1 MKNLPLGIQ
10 TFKDIIDGNK
20 LYIDKTKDIYELL
33 VNQGKYFFLS
43 RPRRFGKSLLISTLK
58 EIFSGNQELFKGLWI
73 YDKIEWKEYPI
84 IRIDFSNML
93 YTHGSQGFEESFFS
107 TIRSLAEDYK
117 IELIEKNYKDAF
129 KELLFKLSKMI
140 PKGSPGEDKVVLL
153 IDEYD
158 KPITNFV
165 DDLEIAKKNREIL
178 KNFYETI
185 KACDEYI
192 RFAFLTGVSKFSK
205 VSVFSGLNNIQ
216 DITLDERFSTIAG
229 YTEEELLSYF
239 DEYIVELAKKLNVT
253 EKVLKDELKRFYNG
267 YSWDGKNFVYN
278 PFSILY
284 AFTAKKIENYWFQS
298 GTPTFLIKLIKEY
311 SMDIKKLERLELTI
325 EAFSSYEVDNMNVE
339 ALLFQTGYLT
349 IKEIIEYSI
358 SEREYVLSYPNME
371 VRDSLLKYILDD
383 FVGKNVNDNI
393 SIRRM
398 IKSLQKKDLKEFF
411 TILTSLF
418 GSIPY
423 EIFPKDKNKLSDKES
438 YYHTIFYL
446 IFKLIGINIQSE
458 ISVSKGRIDAVVET
472 DENIYIFEFKIG
484 RSPKKAIE
492 QIQEKFYYE
501 SYLARKKEIFL
512 VGVTFS
518 ISKRNIKD
526 WKVRKLSV

>member
-10 TFKDIIDGNK
+10 TFKNIIEEDY

-33 VNQGKYFFLS
+33 AYKGKYFFLS

-73 YDKIEWKEYPI
+73 YDKIDWKKYPVV
-84 IRIDFSNML
+84 RIDFSNML

-107 TIRSLAEDYK
+107 SIRSIAEDFK
-117 IELIEKNYKDAF
+117 IELKEKNYKDGF
-129 KELLFKLSKMI
+129 KELLKKLSKV
-140 PKGSPGEDKVVLL
+140 DQVVLL

-165 DDLEIAKKNREIL
+165 DDLETAKKNREIL

-185 KACDEYI
+185 KASDQNI
-192 RFAFLTGVSKFSK
+192 KFAFLTGVSKFSK
-205 VSVFSGLNNIQ
+205 VSVFSGLNNLR
-216 DITLDERFSTIAG
+216 DITLDEKFATITG
-229 YTEEELLSYF
+229 YTEKELFSYF

-253 EKVLKDELKRFYNG
+253 EKILKNELKRFYNG

-311 SMDIKKLERLELTI
+311 SIDIKKLERLELTI
-325 EAFSSYEVDNMNVE
+325 EAFSSYEVDKMNVE

-358 SEREYVLSYPNME
+358 SEREYVLSYPNIE
-371 VRDSLLKYILDD
+371 VKDSLLKYILDD

-411 TILTSLF
+411 MILTSLF
-418 GSIPY
+418 GSIPH
-423 EIFPKDKNKLSDKES
+423 EIFPEEKNKLSDNES

-446 IFKLIGINIQSE
+446 IFKLIGVNIQSE

-472 DENIYIFEFKIG
+472 EEAVFIFEFKIG

-501 SYLARKKEIFL
+501 SYLASKKEILL

-526 WKVRKLSV
+526 WKVRKLKLPGNDSI